1 MHHSEK
7 CIYIDPDQSALTAQ
21 STIDVWSFMICNQG
35 MKVPD
40 RILKTSLLQI
50 CLAIHD
56 FSQDRQQ
63 DAHVFVS
70 YVISEM
76 ANSILDSIEISYNK
90 LCTKCGKKSIRNE
103 DEGHSLILRI
113 EGVSNIS
120 LQTLSDNNFSISEDV
135 IKDCSGCNVTS
146 NHTLK
151 KQYLDYLILWSL
163 F

>member
-50 CLAIHD
+50 CLAIPD

-76 ANSILDSIEISYNK
+76 ANSILDNIEISYNK
-90 LCTKCGKKSIRNE
+90 LCTKCWKKSIRNE
-103 DEGHSLILRI
+103 NEGHSLILRI
-113 EGVSNIS
+113 EGVSNSS
-120 LQTLSDNNFSISEDV
+120 LQTLSDNLYYRQC
-135 IKDCSGCNVTS
+135 K
-146 NHTLK
+146 
-151 KQYLDYLILWSL
+151 L
-163 F
+163 FT